1 MSTTLTAHGVL
12 RPDGWIELLDATD
25 LPAEPCEVEVTLSLS
40 KPTATD
46 SVPPAKPWTRE
57 PGGFWPDESISA
69 PFDLPYYGPSRPVK
83 VRKATGP
90 YLPPNPI
97 FPLVPDGIAMDAG
110 ERQ

>member
-12 RPDGWIELLDATD
+12 HPDGWIELLDATD
-25 LPAEPCEVEVTLSLS
+25 LPTEPCEVEVTLSVS

-46 SVPPAKPWTRE
+46 SVPLEKPWTRE

-90 YLPPNPI
+90 YLPDPVFI
-97 FPLVPDGIAMDAG
+97 TVG
-110 ERQ
+110 EEVLE